1 MEGLGSRDNGVPAL
15 KPVCLAERGLRNLGI
30 TRVGRIQEGNMLG
43 EKLDKNLRLGLLA
56 QSGNVLV
63 LFGNR
68 LVEFR
73 WGFGV

>member
-1 MEGLGSRDNGVPAL
+1 
-15 KPVCLAERGLRNLGI
+15 
-30 TRVGRIQEGNMLG
+30 MLG